1 MIRDPRASDDR
12 EGRILGLL
20 EDARS
25 QIDNGQPDAALP
37 LLEEAVRLAPTSGD
51 AHCELGRALNNLR
64 RLPQARAV
72 LEEATRL
79 SPCSAIAWNRL
90 GHVCRALG
98 DPDSAEPAFRRA
110 VDLAPD
116 FPAALANLASAHL
129 ARGDAETG
137 VGLLQRA
144 VKADPGDPGTRAK
157 LGDALQGLGR
167 LNEADSAYREALS
180 IDPAHVPALAGL
192 GALLSAL
199 GKYRPAEETLRRALE
214 AQPADSVAIASL
226 AHVLELQGRNQEVLS
241 LIENAPWTRPPE
253 WAVVTT
259 ARQLLRLG
267 HREAAAA
274 RLDGLDQTSMDWRSR
289 TAALNLRGR
298 ILEADG
304 DYDSA
309 FLAFRDANRVR
320 PSEFSPEEFTATVD
334 RLIRFFTRDRL
345 ATLPGAGC
353 SSDRPVFIVGM
364 PRSGSSLVEQILAS
378 HTRVHACGE
387 RTDLYALPRR
397 LAGGAPADRWPECL
411 AGADTGTLVQAAL
424 AYLEAEVTP
433 GPGTS
438 RSTDK
443 LPANFLNL
451 GLIQLLF
458 PRARVIYCR
467 RDPLDVGL
475 SCFQQDFQSPG
486 MSFAR
491 DLGHIGLY
499 QQGCRRLMRHWNEV
513 LDLQMHTV
521 DYEDLVA
528 GPEREARRLVRFVG
542 LEWEDRCLQF
552 HESDRVVRTA
562 SHEQVR
568 RPIYASSVGR
578 WRRYARWLGPLRMAL
593 DAPWPDRIAP
603 AGR

>member
-1 MIRDPRASDDR
+1 MIRDPRASDDP
-12 EGRILGLL
+12 EGRIRGLL
-20 EDARS
+20 EDARG

-37 LLEEAVRLAPTSGD
+37 LLEEAVRLAPASGD

-98 DPDSAEPAFRRA
+98 DPGSAEPAFRRA
-110 VDLAPD
+110 VDLDPD

-129 ARGDAETG
+129 ARGDADTG

-167 LNEADSAYREALS
+167 LNEADAAYREALS
-180 IDPAHVPALAGL
+180 IDPNHVPALAGL
-192 GALLSAL
+192 GTLLSAL
-199 GKYRPAEETLRRALE
+199 GNYRPAENILGRALK
-214 AQPADSVAIASL
+214 AQPADPVAIASL

-241 LIENAPWTRPPE
+241 LMENAPWSRPPE
-253 WAVVTT
+253 WATVTT
-259 ARQLLRLG
+259 ARQLFRLG
-267 HREAAAA
+267 RREAAAA

-397 LAGGAPADRWPECL
+397 LADGAPADRWPECL
-411 AGADTGTLVQAAL
+411 AEADTGTLIQAAL

-499 QQGCRRLMRHWNEV
+499 QQGCSRLMRHWNEV
-513 LDLQMHTV
+513 LDLQMHAV

-528 GPEREARRLVRFVG
+528 ETEREARRLVRFVG

-603 AGR
+603 EGR